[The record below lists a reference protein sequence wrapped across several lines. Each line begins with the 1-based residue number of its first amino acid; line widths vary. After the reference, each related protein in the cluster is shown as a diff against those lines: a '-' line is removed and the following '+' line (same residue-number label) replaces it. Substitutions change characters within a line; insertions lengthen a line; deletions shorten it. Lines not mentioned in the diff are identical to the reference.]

1 MSIGKGGISTIFGRQ
16 IRPSNGIRFLTL
28 LLNMYATDELTTKSN
43 NILLICQ
50 FTFVRDIL
58 ILVITR
64 GTNREQLD
72 SIAGDPRTG
81 DYKLDVRS

>member
-1 MSIGKGGISTIFGRQ
+1 MSMGKSGISTIFGLQ
-16 IRPSNGIRFLTL
+16 IRPSDVRFLTL
-28 LLNMYATDELTTKSN
+28 LLNMYATDELTTKPN

-72 SIAGDPRTG
+72 SIAGDPRTE
-81 DYKLDVRS
+81 DYNLDVRS

>member
-1 MSIGKGGISTIFGRQ
+1 MSMSKSGISTIFGLQ
-16 IRPSNGIRFLTL
+16 IRPSNDVRFLTL
-28 LLNMYATDELTTKSN
+28 LLNMYVTDELTTKPN

-72 SIAGDPRTG
+72 SIAGDPRTE
-81 DYKLDVRS
+81 DYNLDVRS